1 VLFSC
6 PICPPDR
13 GHDVD
18 GSALFPRFY
27 RKESEGR
34 PAIVFRYAVN
44 RNAADAAQTIIPES
58 FMLAFDAGH
67 GFLEPFIEHQGE
79 RRVFWRRKPKA
90 IGSSFLLARKGMAVP
105 PSHRTRS
112 VILLDFD
119 RAFGTG
125 GHGTTEGCLIALEHA
140 MSGGETV
147 LDVGTGTGILAIAAH
162 KLGAARVTA
171 VDIDKAACEEAKR
184 NLAIN
189 GIEGEIVV
197 TEGGIGSVDGRFDI
211 IAANLR
217 TPVLVGLMDELTG
230 KLNPGGFAILSG
242 IMERELHPFLSFL
255 EAYPLEPVEIQRIRG
270 WMTLA
275 LESEPDLAPPPV
287 SRKRR

>member
-1 VLFSC
+1 
-6 PICPPDR
+6 
-13 GHDVD
+13 
-18 GSALFPRFY
+18 
-27 RKESEGR
+27 
-34 PAIVFRYAVN
+34 
-44 RNAADAAQTIIPES
+44 
-58 FMLAFDAGH
+58 
-67 GFLEPFIEHQGE
+67 
-79 RRVFWRRKPKA
+79 
-90 IGSSFLLARKGMAVP
+90 
-105 PSHRTRS
+105 
-112 VILLDFD
+112 
-119 RAFGTG
+119 
-125 GHGTTEGCLIALEHA
+125 
-140 MSGGETV
+140 
-147 LDVGTGTGILAIAAH
+147 
-162 KLGAARVTA
+162 
-171 VDIDKAACEEAKR
+171 VDIGKAACEEAKR

>member
-1 VLFSC
+1 
-6 PICPPDR
+6 
-13 GHDVD
+13 
-18 GSALFPRFY
+18 
-27 RKESEGR
+27 
-34 PAIVFRYAVN
+34 
-44 RNAADAAQTIIPES
+44 
-58 FMLAFDAGH
+58 MLIFDAGH

-90 IGSSFLLARKGMAVP
+90 IGTRFLLARKGMAVP
-105 PSHRTRS
+105 SSHRNRS
-112 VILLDFD
+112 VIFLDFEG
-119 RAFGTG
+119 AFGTG

-162 KLGAARVTA
+162 KLGAARITA
-171 VDIDKAACEEAKR
+171 VDIDKAACAEAKR

-189 GIEGEIVV
+189 GIEGDIVV

-217 TPVLVGLMDELTG
+217 TPVLVGLMDELIG

-242 IMERELHPFLSFL
+242 IMERELHPFLYYL
-255 EAYPLEPVEIQRIRG
+255 EAYHLILLDIQRIRG

-275 LESEPDLAPPPV
+275 LGSEPDFASPPI
-287 SRKRR
+287 SRKGR